1 MWSTGEGNGKPLQ
14 YSCLENP
21 MNSMKRQK
29 DMTLKDEL
37 PGVQHVTGEEWRNNS
52 RKNEQM
58 EPKQK
63 RSRGVDV
70 TGDGRKLRCDKE
82 QYCIGTWNVSA

>member
-1 MWSTGEGNGKPLQ
+1 M
-14 YSCLENP
+14 LENG
-21 MNSMKRQK
+21 MANHFSIHAKNSMKRQK

-63 RSRGVDV
+63 QHSVVDV
-70 TGDGRKLRCDKE
+70 TGHGSKVDAVKSKFHR
-82 QYCIGTWNVSA
+82 N